1 MRRSWLP
8 LCCLAFE
15 INQQNDDSQH
25 TLPYP
30 RRPRVPLQKDRTQE
44 RRRALPPR
52 QRGLATALP
61 RLRVEGY
68 QDRAHGRAAKRARAA
83 RGFKK
88 TVFKVQVRRIRCAG
102 CGAFSR
108 ERLGFCPGPNLA
120 YTKWLAQ
127 FVLALRREMSIHAV
141 ARFTGLHWETVKNIE
156 KRHLSKKYAKIRLG
170 SVRRLG
176 IDEVYLGRAFG
187 FITVVRDLERGAVLF
202 IGKGKGGEALEPF
215 ENRLRRKAG
224 QIEAVAIDMSNAYAA
239 WIAKVLPDAQIVYDR
254 FHVIKLMNKRMDA
267 LRRSTMNKLAD
278 EQKKELKGKRYLF
291 LRNQENLSDQAA
303 EELAKL
309 RLMYADL
316 GTASLMKEYLR
327 NIYGMADGVATARAA
342 FVLWCEKAEASAI
355 HCLKQMAKTIRKRIE
370 GLLGF
375 WKHDRMT
382 SASQEGFNNKIGW
395 LTRQAYGY
403 RDEAFLHLKIYD
415 LPNLSIRKEL

>member
-1 MRRSWLP
+1 M
-8 LCCLAFE
+8 
-15 INQQNDDSQH
+15 SQSAS
-25 TLPYP
+25 
-30 RRPRVPLQKDRTQE
+30 Q
-44 RRRALPPR
+44 
-52 QRGLATALP
+52 
-61 RLRVEGY
+61 VE
-68 QDRAHGRAAKRARAA
+68 K
-83 RGFKK
+83 
-88 TVFKVQVRRIRCAG
+88 
-102 CGAFSR
+102 S
-108 ERLGFCPGPNLA
+108 
-120 YTKWLAQ
+120 
-127 FVLALRREMSIHAV
+127 
-141 ARFTGLHWETVKNIE
+141 
-156 KRHLSKKYAKIRLG
+156 HLSKKYAKIPLG
-170 SVRRLG
+170 SARRLG

-187 FITVVRDLERGAVLF
+187 FITVVRDLESGAVLF
-202 IGKGKGGEALEPF
+202 MGKGKGGDALEPF
-215 ENRLRRKAG
+215 AKRLRRKAA

-239 WIAKVLPDAQIVYDR
+239 WLAKVLPDAQIVYDR
-254 FHVIKLMNKRMDA
+254 FHVIKLMNQRMDA
-267 LRRSTMNKLAD
+267 LRRATMNQLAD

-327 NIYGMADGVATARAA
+327 NIYGMADGAATARVA
-342 FVLWCEKAEASAI
+342 FTLWREKAEASAI
-355 HCLKQMAKTIRKRIE
+355 HCLKQMAKTIRKRME

-415 LPNLSIRKEL
+415 LPNLFTRKDL